1 MSTEDGFRQEVVD
14 LHDRLAAEAVA
25 GGYAFNPDRAMTLQ
39 LVDGLLANE
48 ARYGYQ
54 ACPCRLAFG
63 DRQKDLDVV
72 CPCDYRDADVV
83 EFGACYCGL
92 YVGPEIAA
100 GHGIARTIPERR
112 PEHFQFAGYLPAE
125 KKAEDGRTVS
135 KAIPVWRCR
144 VCGYLCARET
154 PPAVCPICKAKR
166 DRFESFA
173 LSC

>member
-1 MSTEDGFRQEVVD
+1 MNTDNGFNPKVVD
-14 LHDRLAAEAVA
+14 LHDRLAAEALEA
-25 GGYAFNPDRAMTLQ
+25 GYAFNPDRAMTLQ
-39 LVDGLLANE
+39 LVEGLLANE
-48 ARYGYQ
+48 ARYGYR

-100 GHGIARTIPERR
+100 GRETARPIPERR
-112 PEHFQFAGYLPAE
+112 PERFQFAGYLPAE
-125 KKAEDGRTVS
+125 KSEGGRVVS

-144 VCGYLCARET
+144 VCGYLCAREA
-154 PPAVCPICKAKR
+154 PPAVCPICKAKK
-166 DRFESFA
+166 DRFETFS